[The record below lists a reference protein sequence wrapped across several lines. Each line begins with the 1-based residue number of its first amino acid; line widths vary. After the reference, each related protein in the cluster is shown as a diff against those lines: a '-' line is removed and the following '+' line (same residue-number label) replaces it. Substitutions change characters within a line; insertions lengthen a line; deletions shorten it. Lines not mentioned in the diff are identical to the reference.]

1 MAIRFEI
8 NHQLIKINPLDLILL
23 NEPEKEEIL
32 RNKANNLIDKYLS
45 YAKALDFVPSSLA
58 KAIAYQKIEFQLF
71 SNILPLFFTEKPID
85 DTFTIQLCNQLN
97 AFYGKN
103 ILAKITKVCS
113 TGNFFSCR
121 IFIPENP
128 PAHLYA
134 VVYLI
139 LEHLMNN
146 EKLENFDLEKN
157 MSLYQ
162 ELFERGKLFSEQ
174 L

>member
-8 NHQLIKINPLDLILL
+8 NNKLIKINPLDIILL
-23 NEPEKEEIL
+23 NEPAKEEIL
-32 RNKANNLIDKYLS
+32 KNKVNILIDKYLA
-45 YAKALDFVPSSLA
+45 YAKALGFVPSSLA

-71 SNILPLFFTEKPID
+71 SNILALFFIDKPID
-85 DTFTIQLCNQLN
+85 DTFTNQLCNQLN
-97 AFYGKN
+97 AFYGQN

-134 VVYLI
+134 VAYL
-139 LEHLMNN
+139 LVDYLLSNQ
-146 EKLENFDLEKN
+146 KLEDFDLEQN
-157 MSLYQ
+157 LSNYRNLYDRAKIFA
-162 ELFERGKLFSEQ
+162 ENL
-174 L
+174 